1 VQQEGALVVVLQLV
15 EVQKHGTLLQTSAH
29 QIIQQEPGAIQE
41 EMVLTRAAEP
51 QIVGVQEAEGAPDQQ
66 GAAPQLHQGLLALPG
81 EVAMEFPTASPGL
94 C

>member
-1 VQQEGALVVVLQLV
+1 MVVLQLV

-66 GAAPQLHQGLLALPG
+66 GAAPQLYRGLLALQG
-81 EVAMEFPTASPGL
+81 EVATEFPTASPGL